1 METKNRNVPLSQTQ
15 LGMYF
20 ESVRMGG
27 CAYNRHYLYTLDKSL
42 DMERLARAIEK
53 TVQAHPYMEVRIS
66 QDSNGAITQLI
77 PPPSISPGCR
87 ENDRITMARTSD
99 YRSAK
104 EVWVSLSSK
113 LRMRFFFRPLPPMMT

>member
-15 LGMYF
+15 LGMSF

-66 QDSNGAITQLI
+66 QDSNGAITQL
-77 PPPSISPGCR
+77 PPPPPTT
-87 ENDRITMARTSD
+87 NITR
-99 YRSAK
+99 
-104 EVWVSLSSK
+104 L
-113 LRMRFFFRPLPPMMT
+113 